1 MGYEM
6 KLTPGTEYL
15 VSRRRITL
23 GEPLFRERAAA
34 EAQDLV
40 PEKKNNPGPTVLVK
54 RHEADMLAS
63 WDCLVTIWMSRFRRS
78 L

>member
-1 MGYEM
+1 M
-6 KLTPGTEYL
+6 KLTPGKEYL
-15 VSRRRITL
+15 VSRRRIAL

-40 PEKKNNPGPTVLVK
+40 PEKKQPRSYRPSQS
-54 RHEADMLAS
+54 HEADMLAS
-63 WDCLVTIWMSRFRRS
+63 WDCLVTILMSCFRRS